1 MPSNDF
7 AFYSK
12 NPNSFIVQNIST
24 PQKTIR
30 IFHFPIPHGDARDMI
45 AIPGVAESDIRASL
59 LKGEL
64 RHKILAKEI
73 VVLFSDID
81 LIQFNQEQLN
91 FLTNAGITQGTKI
104 SVDGY
109 VTQDEFDA
117 AIEDLQQQID
127 AGGGGGGG
135 PAYFLKQNIIP
146 VGVRNGLNRTFYTP
160 DVFTNGLH
168 RSNTLALQLYLN
180 GRLLIESE
188 DYELSLTGN
197 PGATGFNTIT
207 FTGVVPGSNSNLLA
221 SYAIGL

>member
-1 MPSNDF
+1 
-7 AFYSK
+7 
-12 NPNSFIVQNIST
+12 
-24 PQKTIR
+24 
-30 IFHFPIPHGDARDMI
+30 MI
-45 AIPGVAESDIRASL
+45 AIPGVSESDIRASL

-64 RHKILAKEI
+64 RHKIKAKEI

-109 VTQDEFDA
+109 VSQDAFDA

-135 PAYFLKQNIIP
+135 GGAAYFLKQNIIP
-146 VGVRNGLNRTFYTP
+146 VGVRNGINRTFYTP
-160 DVFTNGLH
+160 DVFANGNH

-180 GRLLIESE
+180 GRLLYESE

-197 PGATGFNTIT
+197 PGSVGFNTIT
-207 FTGVVPGSNSNLLA
+207 FTGVVPGNNSTLLA
-221 SYAIGL
+221 TYAIPL